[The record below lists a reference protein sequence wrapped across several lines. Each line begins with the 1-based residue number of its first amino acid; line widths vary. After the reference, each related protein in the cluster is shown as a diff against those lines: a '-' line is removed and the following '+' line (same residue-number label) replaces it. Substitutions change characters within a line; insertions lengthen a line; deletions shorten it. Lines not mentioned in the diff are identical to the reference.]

1 MEDVNKAKTQAETIN
16 TRIAKLPTGQNLK
29 NLTADQLSQVESQI
43 AGDIA
48 AVDRST
54 GDKYNA
60 RIQAAQRKQ
69 QIENEKREQDAIR
82 NTLKRPSVTSDNRT
96 QPGRAGER
104 EVANIYLNDG
114 LTARVSGLNLR
125 VDQLGKQ
132 QAGILAAAG
141 K

>member
-1 MEDVNKAKTQAETIN
+1 MEDVDKAKSQANTIN
-16 TRIAKLPTGQNLK
+16 SRISELKPGKDGRLNLK
-29 NLTADQLSQVESQI
+29 DVTADKLSQIESQI

-48 AVDRST
+48 AVDQST

-82 NTLKRPSVTSDNRT
+82 NTLKRPSVTSGNRT
-96 QPGRAGER
+96 QAGRAGER

-114 LTARVSGLNLR
+114 LTARVSGPGHGRERFKCCSLIR
-125 VDQLGKQ
+125 
-132 QAGILAAAG
+132 
-141 K
+141 